1 MNGISYV
8 VGLVLVATASIGF
21 AASQHVVV
29 PVTNPML
36 YFSPYN
42 TYSDGSGALL
52 PNNVREGSSYVIWVN
67 PGSYLKTT
75 FRGTSAALEIAPT
88 QKGQGQMPK
97 VQWSVDDGP
106 LETALLKKGSTELVL
121 ASNLDSSAAHVLW
134 LGYSASD
141 ANLDRWKQP
150 LASLKISGILLDR
163 GSGLLAPSGSISMRK
178 KRAIFFGDSITEGAW
193 MLGTSTH
200 VVHGQYVD
208 WVRYGDATLAWPN
221 AVAAALD
228 AEYGICAFGG
238 TSWAEPARP
247 FVPPLPQSWSEYF
260 SGHSRLTGGK
270 LLPLPDYVLVN
281 MGTNDGNRDTT
292 QVIVAWLH
300 QLRAALSQRTKII
313 MVVPFGQINRSR
325 ILAAVAQ
332 VQDPHLY
339 TVDLGKRWAYG
350 LHHYGKASLVSFDGL
365 HPNEAA
371 TATYAAVLVAAIDR
385 VLDRP

>member
-1 MNGISYV
+1 MDIISRV
-8 VGLVLVATASIGF
+8 VGLVLVATASVGF
-21 AASQHVVV
+21 AASQHIVV
-29 PVTNPML
+29 PVTDPML

-42 TYSDGSGALL
+42 TYSDGPGALL

-75 FRGTSAALEIAPT
+75 FLGTSAVLDVAPA
-88 QKGQGQMPK
+88 QEGQGQMPK
-97 VQWSVDDGP
+97 VQWAVDDGP

-121 ASNLDSSAAHVLW
+121 ASGLNSSAHVLW
-134 LGYSASD
+134 FGYSASD

-163 GSGLLAPSGSISMRK
+163 GSRLLPPSGSISMRK

-200 VVHGQYVD
+200 VMDGQYVD

-238 TSWAEPARP
+238 TSWMEPARP

-270 LLPLPDYVLVN
+270 LLPFPDYVLIN
-281 MGTNDGNRDTT
+281 MGTNDRNRDTT
-292 QVIVAWLH
+292 GVIVAWLRR
-300 QLRAALSQRTKII
+300 LRAALSPRAKII
-313 MVVPFGQINRSR
+313 MIVPFGQMNRSR

-332 VQDPHLY
+332 VQDPLLY

-350 LHHYGKASLVSFDGL
+350 LHDYGRASPVSFDGL

-371 TATYAAVLVAAIDR
+371 TATYAAVLVAAVDYA
-385 VLDRP
+385 LSHP